1 MSLTIH
7 IKCTTIT
14 TLWALFARGI
24 THLLLRDRA
33 TDNRITIN
41 YMNGASYHRELFR
54 RLFSKSILFYCIFA
68 SIGWLLGTLLLLRGL
83 PLCLRSIVGKLTTVP
98 KLTSAVLL
106 EIVAQRFTALTTT
119 LTVTLRAL
127 ALSSTFLA
135 RMFKLAW
142 LGAARSAIC
151 PIQTR
156 LIDTLGTALRR
167 VMLKLA
173 LIAFIAFVNQV
184 VLTI

>member
-1 MSLTIH
+1 
-7 IKCTTIT
+7 
-14 TLWALFARGI
+14 
-24 THLLLRDRA
+24 
-33 TDNRITIN
+33 
-41 YMNGASYHRELFR
+41 
-54 RLFSKSILFYCIFA
+54 
-68 SIGWLLGTLLLLRGL
+68 
-83 PLCLRSIVGKLTTVP
+83 VGKLTTVP

-127 ALSSTFLA
+127 ALSSTFWA
-135 RMFKLAW
+135 RMLKLAW
-142 LGAARSAIC
+142 LGLAWSAIC
-151 PIQTR
+151 PVKTR
-156 LIDTLGTALRR
+156 LIDTLGTALGR